1 MIKLN
6 GYEIEFML
14 ASGSCGFDGRG
25 YWWKFWEKILAG
37 LGLIDLNLFTTV
49 LKSISVKPHRGNRP
63 LYRVV
68 KFISENGQV
77 VSSLRALIQSKS
89 IAGAI
94 NAIGLDNP
102 GFDYWLNKI
111 YPEILRN
118 NLKVVFSAV
127 MIGQG
132 KEDEFLEM
140 ISRLNELENIIAV
153 EFNPSCS
160 NISPHLLSDPEKV
173 VALTSSIFQIS
184 KHPLI
189 LKLGYSQDYCGIA
202 KRTEKFIKAISI
214 NSVPWLMVFPV
225 KISPL
230 ARYGGGGVS
239 GKKAQF
245 CTWQMIKDL
254 KVATSCPIIAP
265 SVWDYE
271 DIEKVYEMGASAIS
285 FGSVGLLY
293 AWRPT
298 QFVRQWMKKKG
309 GKNDSRK

>member
-6 GYEIEFML
+6 GCEIEFML
-14 ASGSCGFDGRG
+14 ASGSCGFDGQG
-25 YWWKFWEKILAG
+25 YWWKFWEKILVG
-37 LGLIDLNLFTTV
+37 LGLIDLSLFTTV
-49 LKSISVKPHRGNRP
+49 LKSISVKSHRGNRP

-77 VSSLRALIQSKS
+77 VSSLRALIQPKS

-111 YPEILRN
+111 YPKILRN

-140 ISRLNELENIIAV
+140 ISRLNELENIVAV

-189 LKLGYSQDYCGIA
+189 LKLGYSQI
-202 KRTEKFIKAISI
+202 I
-214 NSVPWLMVFPV
+214 VV
-225 KISPL
+225 SPKGQRNL
-230 ARYGGGGVS
+230 SKLLVLTA
-239 GKKAQF
+239 
-245 CTWQMIKDL
+245 
-254 KVATSCPIIAP
+254 CP
-265 SVWDYE
+265 
-271 DIEKVYEMGASAIS
+271 G
-285 FGSVGLLY
+285 
-293 AWRPT
+293 
-298 QFVRQWMKKKG
+298 
-309 GKNDSRK
+309 

>member
-14 ASGSCGFDGRG
+14 ASGSQGFDGQG

-37 LGLIDLNLFTTV
+37 LGLIDLNLFAIV
-49 LKSISVKPHRGNRP
+49 LKSIGVKPHRGNRP

-77 VSSLRALIQSKS
+77 VSPLRALIQPES
-89 IAGAI
+89 IAGVV

-111 YPEILRN
+111 YPKILKS

-127 MIGQG
+127 MTGQE
-132 KEDEFLEM
+132 KETEFLGM
-140 ISRLNELENIIAV
+140 ISRLNELENIVAV
-153 EFNPSCS
+153 EFNPSCL
-160 NISPHLLSDPEKV
+160 NIDSDLLDNFHKV
-173 VALTSSIFQIS
+173 MALTSSISQIS

-189 LKLGYSQDYCGIA
+189 LKLGYSQDYCNIA

-214 NSVPWLMVFPV
+214 NSVPWLMVFPA

-239 GKKAQF
+239 GKRVQRY
-245 CTWQMIKDL
+245 TWQMVKDL
-254 KVATSCPIIAP
+254 RAATSCPVIAP
-265 SVWDYE
+265 SVWNYE
-271 DIEKVYEMGASAIS
+271 DIERVYKLGVSAIS
-285 FGSVGLLY
+285 FGSVSLPY
-293 AWRPT
+293 TWRPT

-309 GKNDSRK
+309 GK